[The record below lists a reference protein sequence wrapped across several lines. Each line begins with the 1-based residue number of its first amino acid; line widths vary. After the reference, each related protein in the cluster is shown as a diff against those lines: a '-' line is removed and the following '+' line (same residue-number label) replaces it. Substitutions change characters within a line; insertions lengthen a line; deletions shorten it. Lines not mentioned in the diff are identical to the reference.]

1 MRSLI
6 PSTPFSL
13 TESTNANSKPICWSS
28 FLALAMMA
36 KRSVLI
42 DVGDLCGRRK
52 KPPAGRKGR
61 NGAEAKP
68 AQRTGGRQ
76 AFAAGGAATGRS
88 ASATTDYPSSPILK
102 GAYIRDGGQANF
114 PGEYIQKFTAA
125 LPNTGWLITLVMS
138 PESHTLPCSCAH
150 LPVFAWR
157 ASTRSRGAAF
167 RAALGRRGA
176 ARSKKPALQEACWP
190 RRWWASTSRL
200 SVSSQPMQPSVID
213 TP

>member
-1 MRSLI
+1 MWAAEKTASRQDG
-6 PSTPFSL
+6 
-13 TESTNANSKPICWSS
+13 E
-28 FLALAMMA
+28 
-36 KRSVLI
+36 KRSR
-42 DVGDLCGRRK
+42 DQTS
-52 KPPAGRKGR
+52 
-61 NGAEAKP
+61 EW
-68 AQRTGGRQ
+68 RTDSRQ
-76 AFAAGGAATGRS
+76 AFAAGGAATGWN
-88 ASATTDYPSSPILK
+88 ASATTNHPSSPIRR
-102 GAYIRDGGQANF
+102 GAYIRDHGQANF
-114 PGEYIQKFTAA
+114 SGECIQKFTAA

-150 LPVFAWR
+150 LPVSCAPLPVFAWR